1 MADPVNTDPDV
12 VDAVYATK
20 KSFWQRWLPVII
32 AVAVVLLFIGYL
44 LLAAHKAERAGG
56 RSTEVRTT
64 SLSTALPK
72 PAATIDSQKKTGPEV
87 QLPVVKDVD
96 LKKIEVVSPNIG
108 KTKVVTMP
116 NVETKKTEP
125 VKRNASDED
134 AEDEAWLNG
143 EDGSDQADEAWLNGN
158 D

>member
-96 LKKIEVVSPNIG
+96 LKKIE
-108 KTKVVTMP
+108 
-116 NVETKKTEP
+116 P